1 MPFVVTVKYSSTIF
15 SHFLYQSLKV
25 SHEVKQYILGS
36 YFWIT
41 MTGVTHG
48 TESRYKE
55 VITSMI
61 GRCIFF
67 NICKFDKLKN
77 KNNNTNKIRHLLKVS
92 KHI

>member
-1 MPFVVTVKYSSTIF
+1 
-15 SHFLYQSLKV
+15 
-25 SHEVKQYILGS
+25 
-36 YFWIT
+36 

-77 KNNNTNKIRHLLKVS
+77 KNNNTNKIRHLLEVS
-92 KHI
+92 KHIYPPYLLRQQATPNKQMEHINQQILNMYILHTIF